1 MNPASG
7 QAATGDLTLLGGILR
22 HAQSRPGA
30 PALEDDSSSLTYGEL
45 YHEVKAMAAGLT
57 AAGLARGD
65 RVGLWLGNSTAF
77 VTSALACLWAGMPF
91 VPLPVGD
98 PPARVAH
105 IVEDCDPRLVIV
117 GEDGDGADPALA
129 APLGGRRTLTPAQ
142 VRGEVDA
149 GGAGASTTGP
159 AEGPER
165 DAYIIYTSG
174 TTGIPKG
181 ARIPERAFRRAVVS
195 AAESMD
201 LSPSTRTLC
210 VSSFHFD
217 GSYGAVFPTL
227 VAGGSLVIPKRED
240 LLFLKR
246 FFSAVLEESI
256 THSSF
261 SPSYLRLLLAARQL
275 RQLAGSELR
284 TVSLGGEECHAR
296 DIAALWDA
304 VPGLRVFN
312 RYGPTE
318 TTIAVTNYE
327 VTPEDVSSGQIPIG
341 RPTPGVNFWL
351 VSPEGTLIENAHET
365 GELLIGGEQ
374 LMLGYWGDEALTARV
389 LAPDIVPGGAVY
401 RTGDL
406 VYRNDDDLYYYEGRL
421 DDVVKRNGVRISLG
435 EVANVFRRLD
445 GVRGATC
452 LPIEVG
458 GSLGIAAF
466 VEGGASLTTSYILDA
481 AKPNLTDAMW
491 PDEVF
496 ILTSFPTTSAGKVD
510 RQQLLAL
517 RRPSGA

>member
-1 MNPASG
+1 V
-7 QAATGDLTLLGGILR
+7 AA
-22 HAQSRPGA
+22 
-30 PALEDDSSSLTYGEL
+30 
-45 YHEVKAMAAGLT
+45 
-57 AAGLARGD
+57 
-65 RVGLWLGNSTAF
+65 
-77 VTSALACLWAGMPF
+77 ALAGRRA
-91 VPLPVGD
+91 VPWREL
-98 PPARVAH
+98 
-105 IVEDCDPRLVIV
+105 E
-117 GEDGDGADPALA
+117 A
-129 APLGGRRTLTPAQ
+129 APHEAPERAT
-142 VRGEVDA
+142 D
-149 GGAGASTTGP
+149 
-159 AEGPER
+159 PER

-174 TTGIPKG
+174 TTGTPKG
-181 ARIPERAFRRAVVS
+181 ARIPERAFRRAILS
-195 AAESMD
+195 AAEIIGLD
-201 LSPSTRTLC
+201 HATRTLC

-217 GSYGAVFPTL
+217 GSYGAVYPTL

-246 FFSAVLEESI
+246 FFNAVIDEGI

-284 TVSLGGEECHAR
+284 TVSLGGEECYAE
-296 DIAALWDA
+296 DVAALWDA

-341 RPTPGVNFWL
+341 GPTSGVSFWL
-351 VSPEGTLIENAHET
+351 VSPEGTIIDNAHEA
-365 GELLIGGEQ
+365 GELVIGGEQ
-374 LMLGYWGDEALTARV
+374 LMLGYWGDEALTATV
-389 LAPDIVPGGAVY
+389 LATDILPGCTVY

-406 VYRNDDDLYYYEGRL
+406 VYRNEDGLYYYQGRL

-435 EVANVFRRLD
+435 EVASVFRRLG
-445 GVRGATC
+445 GVRGAMC

-458 GSLGIAAF
+458 GSLGIAVF
-466 VEGGASLTTSYILDA
+466 VEGDTWLTTPDLLDA

-496 ILTSFPTTSAGKVD
+496 ILTSFPATSGGKVD

-517 RRPSGA
+517 RGPNGA